1 VILSATILPTEK
13 LSFTLTGSFTDST
26 AEIDSISFDVDDDL
40 AVALAA
46 AGYDYDFAGVEEYSD
61 LDIQQ
66 WGLELTSEYE
76 ITQNLALGVGVSVDI
91 YEDDDPYL
99 FDDSGELYMMSAS
112 LNYVF

>member
-1 VILSATILPTEK
+1 VLPTEK

-26 AEIDSISFDVDDDL
+26 AEIDSITFNEADW
-40 AVALAA
+40 
-46 AGYDYDFAGVEEYSD
+46 AGYDPATQAYDYDFAGVDGYSD

-66 WGLELTSEYE
+66 WSLALTSEYE
-76 ITQNLALGVGVSVDI
+76 ITQNLALGVGISVDI
-91 YEDDDPYL
+91 YEDDEPYL

>member
-1 VILSATILPTEK
+1 MLPTEK

-26 AEIDSISFDVDDDL
+26 AEIDGITFNEADW
-40 AVALAA
+40 
-46 AGYDYDFAGVEEYSD
+46 AGYDPAIQSYDYDFSGVPEYSD

-66 WGLELTSEYE
+66 WSLELTSEYE
-76 ITQNLALGVGVSVDI
+76 ITQDLALGVGVSMDI

-99 FDDSGELYMMSAS
+99 SDDSGKLYMMSAS